1 MQLLQLE
8 FCCLLYLTLFTT
20 CLVPAYCAS
29 LHLASAGLHNL
40 VLVGYLCKGVGQSPT
55 SLTVTSALMFT
66 GIGDKDA
73 IPYGFS
79 APYSAPEIIIPALSK
94 QGPAA
99 DRKVNGSA
107 ADVWSI
113 GIVAYETL
121 CGSPPFAPPKKE
133 NIPFSDGGLFSC
145 PGASR
150 NAVHQRVVEAYAVQL
165 PQFWVSL

>member
-1 MQLLQLE
+1 M
-8 FCCLLYLTLFTT
+8 
-20 CLVPAYCAS
+20 PAYCAS
-29 LHLASAGLHNL
+29 LHLASAGLLNL
-40 VLVGYLCKGVGQSPT
+40 VLDGCLCKAVGQSPT
-55 SLTVTSALMFT
+55 VLTVMSALTFA
-66 GIGDKDA
+66 GIGDKEA

-79 APYSAPEIIIPALSK
+79 APYSAPEIVIPALSK

-107 ADVWSI
+107 AEVWSI

-121 CGSPPFAPPKKE
+121 CGSPPFAPLKKE
-133 NIPFSDGGLFSC
+133 NITFSDGGLFSC

-150 NAVHQRVVEAYAVQL
+150 YAVHPRVIEAYAVQL